1 MQIIFDFFSTNTT
14 AQKALASV
22 VLIVVN
28 ILAVQIMSKILFKTI
43 KDTTTYYNLRKRFY
57 YLFTVILFIMIYL
70 VWSESNTNIMT
81 YMGFISAGIAI
92 ALREIFTNIAAWFI
106 IIFQKPFEVGDRI
119 HVNSITG
126 DIIDIRLFQIV
137 LVEVSSK
144 EYGEQSTGR
153 IVHVPNNFL
162 FTHAVTNANKGFEY
176 IWNEIEVRIA
186 LDSNW
191 AVAKQILFDI
201 INVHSLHLTNE
212 AEEKLYEASKK
223 YMIYYH
229 NLTPIVYL
237 NVKPGYIELNVRYLC
252 EPRQARVTENQ
263 IWQDILN
270 AFKEQ
275 GDIQLV

>member
-1 MQIIFDFFSTNTT
+1 MQMIFDFFSTNIT